1 MILADILLNPG
12 KLINNC
18 DWVFC
23 VIFVPPGNQFIA
35 GLADGF
41 AVENGAA
48 EDARDIQAVV
58 HGRVGA
64 EGDGEVAIEIDGGR
78 ESADPIHFDGAAR
91 TAKLNDLVADFLDGL
106 VHSAFY
112 KAGGAGDGP
121 NPGTARH
128 MLVRASE
135 QCFPVQ
141 FGDDRH

>member
-64 EGDGEVAIEIDGGR
+64 EGDSEVTIEIDGGR
-78 ESADPIHFDGAAR
+78 ECAEAIYFDSAAR

-106 VHSAFY
+106 VHSAFD

-121 NPGTARH
+121 NPGTARQG
-128 MLVRASE
+128 R
-135 QCFPVQ
+135 C
-141 FGDDRH
+141 